1 MLFITIHGGDMSR
14 MAELSMDID
23 DLVEQGMTAKFI
35 AVTLGVPY
43 EWAEQAIERRNELEK
58 QKQLEMMSY
67 DN

>member
-43 EWAEQAIERRNELEK
+43 EWAEQAIERRNE
-58 QKQLEMMSY
+58 
-67 DN
+67 